1 MILPNNVA
9 IVIRGSYLYQPIPEL
24 CSADV
29 LLGLLAAY
37 VALEHHIAVVRRP
50 DYLPTVLGGL
60 VGGISDPGQPFRCLG
75 DVLTE
80 PSGVRAL
87 TAIGSIEL
95 VADRSEHVD
104 EDECRRRRH
113 VGSLAALLYEAIA
126 AVGVLRDHNERAVL
140 EACLSLERLADEV
153 VVLVL
158 RRNALAA
165 LALDLRVKSARA
177 YAQCHTLAGPWEK
190 LPSVLGDQDAGLSN
204 VLAAKPV
211 TIGRSGNTHVCT
223 YFRMKRGRLLVL
235 KQACPLDARAR
246 ARAPRRHRDRPEN
259 GRGARRAQ
267 SSRPRANRPRSGAC
281 SPGSR

>member
-9 IVIRGSYLYQPIPEL
+9 IVIRRSYLYQPIPEL

-37 VALEHHIAVVRRP
+37 VALEHHVAVVRGP
-50 DYLPTVLGGL
+50 DYLPTVLGEL
-60 VGGISDPGQPFRCLG
+60 VEEISDLGQPFRCLG

-80 PSGVRAL
+80 PSGVRAF

-95 VADRSEHVD
+95 VAHRSEHVD

-177 YAQCHTLAGPWEK
+177 YAKSHTLAGAWEK

-204 VLAAKPV
+204 VLATKPV
-211 TIGRSGNTHVCT
+211 SIGRS
-223 YFRMKRGRLLVL
+223 
-235 KQACPLDARAR
+235 
-246 ARAPRRHRDRPEN
+246 
-259 GRGARRAQ
+259 
-267 SSRPRANRPRSGAC
+267 
-281 SPGSR
+281 